1 MSFVRWLKR
10 SFGRTAEG
18 TKAHLVG
25 TAKLLGADASILE
38 RMKSAS
44 DEESEQLLLESI
56 EGRHG
61 AVVDW
66 KASLEDIVE
75 NMECLSDQER
85 DALTRVPATLAKQRI
100 YEVPRQLMEL
110 LQPPLRALRIVETFG
125 DSYFIFL
132 VPPQLVEAF
141 DRTNKHW
148 SI

>member
-1 MSFVRWLKR
+1 MSFVSWLKR

-25 TAKLLGADASILE
+25 TAQLLGADAIILE
-38 RMKSAS
+38 RMKNAS
-44 DEESEQLLLESI
+44 DEESEQILFESI

-61 AVVDW
+61 TVVDW
-66 KASLEDIVE
+66 KASLEDILE
-75 NMECLSDQER
+75 NLEYLSDQER
-85 DALTRVPATLAKQRI
+85 DALMRASASLAKQRI
-100 YEVPRQLMEL
+100 YEVPRQLTEL

-148 SI
+148 LI

>member
-1 MSFVRWLKR
+1 MSFVSWLKR

-25 TAKLLGADASILE
+25 TAQLLGADAILLE

-44 DEESEQLLLESI
+44 DEESERLLFESI

-61 AVVDW
+61 TEVDS
-66 KASLEDIVE
+66 KASLEEILE
-75 NMECLSDQER
+75 NLECLSDQER
-85 DALTRVPATLAKQRI
+85 DVLTKVPAKLAKQRI
-100 YEVPRQLMEL
+100 YEVPRQLTEL

-132 VPPQLVEAF
+132 VPPRLVEAF
-141 DRTNKHW
+141 DHTNKHW
-148 SI
+148 TI

>member
-1 MSFVRWLKR
+1 MPFVSWLKR
-10 SFGRTAEG
+10 SFGRAAEG

-25 TAKLLGADASILE
+25 TAQLFGADAILLE

-44 DEESEQLLLESI
+44 NEESERLLFESI
-56 EGRHG
+56 DGRHG
-61 AVVDW
+61 AEVDW
-66 KASLEDIVE
+66 RASLEDILE
-75 NMECLSDQER
+75 NLECLSDQER
-85 DALTRVPATLAKQRI
+85 DALTKVPAKLAKQRI
-100 YEVPRQLMEL
+100 YEVPRQLTEL

-148 SI
+148 TI

>member
-1 MSFVRWLKR
+1 MSFVGWLKR
-10 SFGRTAEG
+10 SFGRTTEG
-18 TKAHLVG
+18 TKTHLVG
-25 TAKLLGADASILE
+25 TAKLLGADAIILD

-44 DEESEQLLLESI
+44 DEESEQLLFESI

-61 AVVDW
+61 TVVDW
-66 KASLEDIVE
+66 KASLEDILE
-75 NMECLSDQER
+75 NLECLSNQER

-100 YEVPRQLMEL
+100 YEVPRQLTEL